1 MPLPDPASRARL
13 AAMDIAVWVR
23 RSPAAA
29 SSGVAVGAGSA
40 EARVRLAS
48 GDGEWLLVQRR
59 PWDGRHAE
67 LVADLQALLG
77 PSRCRFGQWAD
88 SAESG
93 HALSELSARG
103 IRYLLSFGPPPAHA
117 GQPEVVVASD
127 LDELAASAEA
137 RRSLWAALRPR
148 LAG

>member
-23 RSPAAA
+23 RSPAV
-29 SSGVAVGAGSA
+29 SSEAIAGTRSA
-40 EARVRLAS
+40 QARVRLAS

-59 PWDGRHAE
+59 PWDGRHPQ

-77 PSRCRFGQWAD
+77 PARCRFGQWAD
-88 SAESG
+88 SAEAG
-93 HALSELSARG
+93 HALAELGARG
-103 IRYLLSFGPPPAHA
+103 IRYLLSFGPPPAHDNE
-117 GQPEVVVASD
+117 PEVVVAAA

-137 RRSLWAALRPR
+137 RRNLWAALCPR